1 LSGFLDI
8 ILGRAIV
15 LGVLIALGAAA
26 PLVSTLDT
34 DEVIVFY
41 PSYLKWDPQSES
53 WRGAIHGKVHET
65 SDSVTASVTL
75 AALRQAWGIGH
86 DLTDEE
92 KRMFKERSA
101 GFRVD
106 NERGKQIVVQIGEQ
120 QFVSARSEPSGQFAV
135 EVELDHDGGE
145 DTVEFAVML
154 EAEDQRQFGG
164 SLQLLAAEGV
174 SVISDIDDTI
184 KDSNVLDSSELMAN
198 TFLRPF
204 KVIEGM
210 AQLYAGWGEQGVTI
224 HYVTATPIQLYEPL
238 WEFVTDSGFPG
249 VEIRLRPLRLR
260 DSSFFDFFGESQDY
274 KKTEI
279 REILGKFPQRQFVLV
294 GDSGEHDPEVYAT
307 IAREY
312 PEQVQGIF
320 IRAVLEE
327 HLDRARYNEIF
338 EGIEDS
344 KWVIFAEPGAL
355 PGDLAGW
362 IQKQL

>member
-1 LSGFLDI
+1 MRTLGTI
-8 ILGRAIV
+8 ISV
-15 LGVLIALGAAA
+15 WVIALYALSAFGATA
-26 PLVSTLDT
+26 PAVSTLQADA
-34 DEVIVFY
+34 VVVFY
-41 PSYLKWDPQSES
+41 PSYLKWDPQTEM
-53 WRGAIHGKVHET
+53 WRGAIHGKVHEP

-92 KRMFKERSA
+92 KRMFKQRSA

-120 QFVSARSEPSGQFAV
+120 QFVSARSKPTGQFAV
-135 EVELDHDGGE
+135 EVELDRAGVE
-145 DTVEFAVML
+145 EPVEFTVML

-164 SLQLLAAEGV
+164 DLQLLAAEGL
-174 SVISDIDDTI
+174 SVISDIDDTV
-184 KDSNVLDSSELMAN
+184 KDSNVLDTSELMAN

-204 KVIEGM
+204 KAIEGM
-210 AQLYAGWGEQGVTI
+210 AQLYAGWDEQGAAI

-238 WEFVTDSGFPG
+238 WEFLIESGFPG

-274 KKTEI
+274 KKSEI
-279 REILGKFPQRQFVLV
+279 REILGQLPRRQFVLV
-294 GDSGEHDPEVYAT
+294 GDSGEHDPAVYAT
-307 IAREY
+307 IAREC

-320 IRAVLEE
+320 IRAVLEK

-344 KWVIFAEPGAL
+344 KWVIFADPGAL
-355 PGDLAGW
+355 PGDLADW
-362 IQKQL
+362 VKREL